1 MGSSVLVVQYIKH
14 RSYKCNV
21 PHRAVLKFEQKS
33 RPVMAPKEQG
43 RNSNRFFTRV
53 GQVLKIALKPLL
65 GFKPNIKVY
74 NLGYQEKKPDFDG

>member
-1 MGSSVLVVQYIKH
+1 LGKIQAKI
-14 RSYKCNV
+14 
-21 PHRAVLKFEQKS
+21 
-33 RPVMAPKEQG
+33 
-43 RNSNRFFTRV
+43 